1 MTCICVSKSTTIGSD
16 NSLSPDRHQAIIWT
30 NIGILLIG
38 PLGTNFSE
46 ILIEI
51 YTWLRNLYIFIQE
64 NAFENVV
71 WKMVAILSQLQYVNT
86 WSLWEDE
93 LSNNEETKRLWTSW
107 PVLIILRPRQYGCHF
122 ADDTFKCTFLN
133 EKFWILNKTSLKYVP
148 ASPINNIPALV
159 HIMTCC
165 LPGDKPL
172 SEPMMITLPT
182 LICVTRPQ
190 WVSRDKMVAN

>member
-51 YTWLRNLYIFIQE
+51 Y
-64 NAFENVV
+64 VV

-93 LSNNEETKRLWTSW
+93 LSNNEETKRWWTSW

-148 ASPINNIPALV
+148 ASPINNIPSLV

-172 SEPMMITLPT
+172 SEPIMITLPM